1 MNINRKE
8 YKFNSAQEAL
18 DWLRSNDGYLLD
30 EYGNKYFIDDD
41 NEKLGKEL
49 WGMNDEGVW
58 EIYDIVYYT
67 DEEFLE
73 YHADDFSDLDGWL
86 HIK

>member
-1 MNINRKE
+1 MKINRKE
-8 YKFNSAQEAL
+8 YKFNSVKEAL

-41 NEKLGKEL
+41 NKKLGKEL

-73 YHADDFSDLDGWL
+73 YHAGDFSDLDGWL